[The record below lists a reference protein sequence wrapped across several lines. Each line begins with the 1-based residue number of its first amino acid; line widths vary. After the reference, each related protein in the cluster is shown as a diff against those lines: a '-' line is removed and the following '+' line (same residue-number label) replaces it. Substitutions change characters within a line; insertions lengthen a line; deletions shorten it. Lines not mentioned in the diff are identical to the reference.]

1 LISAV
6 RIETTNCPG
15 DQLNLLI
22 TLNGIDRNYVQLGDS
37 NCKPIWSNET
47 HAQFVTH
54 VDNCSLVL
62 SCFYKNFQCLMLRK
76 ISALVE

>member
-22 TLNGIDRNYVQLGDS
+22 TLNGIDRNYVHLGDG

-47 HAQFVTH
+47 HAEFVTH

-62 SCFYKNFQCLMLRK
+62 TCFYNNFRCLMLRK
-76 ISALVE
+76 ISARLE